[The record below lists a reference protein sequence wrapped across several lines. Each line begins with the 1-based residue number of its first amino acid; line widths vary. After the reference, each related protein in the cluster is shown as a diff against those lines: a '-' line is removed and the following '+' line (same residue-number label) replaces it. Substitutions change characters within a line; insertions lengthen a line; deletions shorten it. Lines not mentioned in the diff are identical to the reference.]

1 MKVALMML
9 GTSPTGTSDESDEVA
24 GQLSCHVRVSL
35 GCRAAWLTLY
45 IIIYIYE
52 LPIGLK
58 VNVVHFCFAGR
69 YFGCQANSNMF
80 EAKPVSSQYLSTL
93 YIYIS
98 KFLKVEEST
107 FPCMQKC
114 DCV

>member
-1 MKVALMML
+1 MML
-9 GTSPTGTSDESDEVA
+9 GTSPIGTSDESDEVA

-35 GCRAAWLTLY
+35 VAGQPGSPCIYLY
-45 IIIYIYE
+45 YIIYIYIFE

-80 EAKPVSSQYLSTL
+80 ETKLVSSQYLSTL
-93 YIYIS
+93 YIS

>member
-1 MKVALMML
+1 M
-9 GTSPTGTSDESDEVA
+9 
-24 GQLSCHVRVSL
+24 SCPCFIGLQGSL
-35 GCRAAWLTLY
+35 AHPVY
-45 IIIYIYE
+45 YNIYIYE

-93 YIYIS
+93 YIYIYIKIPEGGRKHFS
-98 KFLKVEEST
+98 MYAKV
-107 FPCMQKC
+107 
-114 DCV
+114 

>member
-1 MKVALMML
+1 M
-9 GTSPTGTSDESDEVA
+9 
-24 GQLSCHVRVSL
+24 SCPCFIGLQGSL
-35 GCRAAWLTLY
+35 AHPVY
-45 IIIYIYE
+45 YNIYIYIYE

-93 YIYIS
+93 YIYIKIPEGGRKHFS
-98 KFLKVEEST
+98 MYAKV
-107 FPCMQKC
+107 
-114 DCV
+114 